1 MVVAFESMI
10 DAHGNKLGGAIAESS
25 FHHLCDYNWDTSKG
39 CPSFVEEP
47 AGNQIKEQPE
57 KMAGI
62 KTYVRNT
69 ALWLAPSEP
78 SL

>member
-1 MVVAFESMI
+1 LVVALESMS
-10 DAHGNKLGGAIAESS
+10 DAHGNKLGRAIAESS

-47 AGNQIKEQPE
+47 PGNQIMEQPE

-62 KTYVRNT
+62 KAYVRNT
-69 ALWLAPSEP
+69 ALWLAP
-78 SL
+78 